1 MSNVHPIKY
10 RDFVKLL
17 KRNGYALDRISG
29 SHEVFV
35 NNKGEHISIS
45 HHAEINAMLAR
56 RLIRE
61 NNLKQLLTYLYI
73 SGIMIIERRF

>member
-1 MSNVHPIKY
+1 MNNVHPIKY

-17 KRNGYALDRISG
+17 KRNGYTLDRISG

-45 HHAEINAMLAR
+45 HHVEINAMLAR